1 MLGFAVP
8 LVLILTKGLMFPSME
23 FFEKSLSA
31 YYYTD
36 AGLLFTGL
44 LVAIGI
50 SLVSF
55 RGYDRGPGEW
65 LNEDTLGTIAGIAAL
80 GTGTFPPGDGL
91 LGYVHLVSTVV
102 MFGIVTIF
110 ICRFTK
116 PWKIGQVDVD
126 GGR

>member
-8 LVLILTKGLMFPSME
+8 LVLILTKSLMFPSME

-55 RGYDRGPGEW
+55 RGYDRGAGEW

-91 LGYVHLVSTVV
+91 LGYVHPSLYGGHVWNRDDIHLPLHETVED
-102 MFGIVTIF
+102 
-110 ICRFTK
+110 RAS
-116 PWKIGQVDVD
+116 
-126 GGR
+126 GR